1 MIILDTN
8 VLSEMIRP
16 RPAPEVTTWLDRQD
30 PAELWITTITVAEL
44 LSGVAR
50 KPAGRRRESLR
61 SVMSRLVDDVFGEKI
76 LGFDRAAA
84 VEYAFVVSTRFATG
98 RPVGTAD
105 AQIAAVCRVH
115 AATLATRN
123 LPDFVS
129 TGIELIDPWSDD

>member
-8 VLSEMIRP
+8 VLSEMIKP

-50 KPAGRRRESLR
+50 MPAGRRRESLQ
-61 SVMSRLVDDVFGEKI
+61 SVVSRLVDDVFGERI

-84 VEYAFVVSTRFATG
+84 VEYASVVSTRFAAG
-98 RPVGTAD
+98 RPVGMAD

-123 LPDFVS
+123 LPDFIG
-129 TGIELIDPWSDD
+129 TGIELIDPWSA